1 MLDKNNAV
9 FENKLLTKI
18 KDEKINPKPRWQ
30 FLLKNYTVWLA
41 GLLSLLIGAAAI
53 SVMIYLFKF
62 NDWEI
67 YDQTK
72 KTFLEFFILTLP
84 YYWFVFLGIFVLI
97 ISYNLKHTENGYRYS
112 RLLLIGG
119 SIIFSI
125 ILGTIFY
132 FAGMGE
138 AIDNI
143 LGRQAPFY
151 DQIINRHIDFWSQ
164 PGEGRL
170 SGLVISTTDDGK
182 FILIDRGNEQWL
194 VGTENSKPYSGA
206 VIVVGQPIRLLGEET
221 GDHVFEADEILPI
234 RAGRDFFHRFNGP
247 MPLNGPMPPVVPDFI
262 PGTITPEI
270 LIPLPPRI
278 QLQN

>member
-1 MLDKNNAV
+1 MLDEKNAA

-41 GLLSLLIGAAAI
+41 GLISLLIGAAAI

-84 YYWFVFLGIFVLI
+84 YYWFIFLGLFVFILF
-97 ISYNLKHTENGYRYS
+97 YNFKHTEKGYRYS
-112 RLLLIGG
+112 TILLIGASVIL
-119 SIIFSI
+119 SIV
-125 ILGTIFY
+125 LGTIFY
-132 FAGMGE
+132 FAGLGE

-151 DQIINRHIDFWSQ
+151 DQVINRHIDFWSQ
-164 PGEGRL
+164 PKEGRL

-182 FILIDRGNEQWL
+182 FILIDRGREQWL
-194 VGTENSKPYSGA
+194 VSTENSEQYEGA
-206 VIVVGQPIRLLGEET
+206 VAVVGQPIRLLGEET
-221 GDHVFEADEILPI
+221 GDHAFKASEILPI
-234 RAGRDFFHRFNGP
+234 HTGRDFFRRFNGP
-247 MPLNGPMPPVVPDFI
+247 MPLPPQ
-262 PGTITPEI
+262 
-270 LIPLPPRI
+270 I
-278 QLQN
+278 QSQN